1 MIWEEYDK
9 VRENLGVYAEKV
21 ANDDKAVLLIQR
33 GEEPDIVLM
42 SRNHYTL
49 LKAQLK
55 DLERVK
61 KVLDALEEYT
71 SYRKEERE
79 RIAKQPPVENR
90 IGIANGMFEIPEE
103 FFGKWDEEIA
113 EQFGEAV

>member
-61 KVLDALEEYT
+61 KVLDALAEYT
-71 SYRKEERE
+71 SYRKQEEE
-79 RIAKQPPVENR
+79 EQPPDKR
-90 IGIANGMFEIPEE
+90 IGIANGLFEIPEE

-113 EQFGEAV
+113 QRFGEAV